1 MIKFTFTKLIAQ
13 FSSSFHFK
21 VKIIIKNSSNNNNCE
36 SIHSFKYEK
45 GKEELILNDVL
56 ELPFESENIKND
68 TPIQFLLEIYTKT
81 GYKPAGLGT
90 IQLNKINN
98 HQNNIINI
106 LKCPLGQGNF
116 HVNID
121 LPNNNNNNKFNVND
135 SKKKESNNI
144 INNNNNIK
152 KISNKSTFSTKSNT
166 NEYDSKKN
174 SITYSLGSNNNNFK
188 EKTSNSHI
196 RKLKK
201 KKKGIKK
208 EKKDII

>member
-1 MIKFTFTKLIAQ
+1 MSTVQININKLTANY
-13 FSSSFHFK
+13 SSTCHFK
-21 VKIIIKNSSNNNNCE
+21 IKIVLSTSPYKE
-36 SIHSFKYEK
+36 SAENKHSFKYEK

-135 SKKKESNNI
+135 SKKKNQI
-144 INNNNNIK
+144 I
-152 KISNKSTFSTKSNT
+152 
-166 NEYDSKKN
+166 
-174 SITYSLGSNNNNFK
+174 L
-188 EKTSNSHI
+188 
-196 RKLKK
+196 L
-201 KKKGIKK
+201 
-208 EKKDII
+208 IIIII